1 MIMVL
6 TSDELTHKK
15 VRTCGVKPVFQSVQG
30 IWIENSRK
38 LDFVKILF
46 SLHTC
51 AKCSVQP
58 SNIGI
63 RNAIMKVIRLHK
75 VISNWF
81 RGKTQKH
88 LFPALL
94 SFK

>member
-38 LDFVKILF
+38 FEFFLNTFFTSHL
-46 SLHTC
+46 
-51 AKCSVQP
+51 
-58 SNIGI
+58 
-63 RNAIMKVIRLHK
+63 RKVFCTTI
-75 VISNWF
+75 
-81 RGKTQKH
+81 
-88 LFPALL
+88 
-94 SFK
+94 